1 VGKRRILVT
10 AALPYA
16 NSELHIAHAR
26 STYIPADIYVRY
38 QRLNKNEV
46 YYVCGSDEHGTPIS
60 IMAEKEKVTPIEI
73 AEKYHKRD
81 LEDFKRL
88 GISFDNFSR
97 TTRKIHY
104 ETTQWFFKTLYEN
117 GYIYEKKMSLPY
129 CQKCKRFL
137 PDRYVVGTC
146 PYCGFEEAR
155 GDECDKCGRAL
166 SLGELINPKCSTCG
180 GPAIEKESVHW
191 FLKLSAFQDK
201 LREWIENSDLLLTYG
216 KSYILNQYVYPGLE
230 DVCISRD
237 LDWGVPIPLKE
248 AKGKVCYVWFD
259 APIGYIDSTKELFIN
274 LGSPD
279 KWKDFW
285 LNSETELIHFIGKGI
300 LYHHTLFW
308 PAMLMGCKYR
318 LPTVIAAYAYGNLE
332 GRKMS
337 KGRGWYLSLKD
348 FLDNFDADS
357 LRYYWIASSPLTEDA
372 DFNWFEFGKRYN
384 TELADVLG
392 NFIHRVLSFI
402 KRFFDSKVPV
412 ADTYNE
418 EDKKILNLIT
428 DTWRKVGESIEN
440 FEFRSGLLAIMEL
453 ARAGNKYFN
462 DQEPWVM
469 VKKNLNRAKTALHV
483 CARIVKAL
491 AILLEPY
498 MPFTAEKIWSMLN
511 LARDVHSQDWTSAIG
526 DLPENHIINDPKPI
540 FTKVEEKTLDSLRNK
555 LCEKIGKKYKVKG
568 VELVDV
574 AYFSKFTLKVGE
586 ILSARKTDDGKLEL
600 EVSIGENQI
609 IKLLTN
615 LGEFPESKLKGE
627 KVVVVLNIEDADGN
641 ATILKVNVDNKSI
654 PVTVDK
660 DVQPGSKIE

>member
-1 VGKRRILVT
+1 MGKRRILVT

>member
-1 VGKRRILVT
+1 MGKRRILVT

-248 AKGKVCYVWFD
+248 AEGKVCYVWFD

>member
-248 AKGKVCYVWFD
+248 AEGKVCYVWFD